1 MNDAIATPHAS
12 WPKRILA
19 TLLWATMAAL
29 FSITGWFFAVKPI
42 VVAVGNWRV
51 AADYQSV
58 TGDVVTQTAK
68 AGDGSSYSWRAVR
81 YEMNGKQYVA
91 ERLTVLDEDD
101 LDEPANAAVSKQL
114 EDAQR
119 DGKPVPI
126 WVSPRKPAIA
136 VVSRELP
143 LAALAP
149 RLPMALGFG
158 LIALAGIAGALG
170 ALVGLPY
177 YRNLFDAVG
186 IWGFGAAWSGFTL
199 PMFMMVAREPHK
211 EMVALVFVGLFALIG
226 CLLLWAALSMTL
238 KGTGSTFAATSNGSV
253 NSGARAAARS
263 GAQRKPKGTKAGVK
277 RGGLGGRGSD
287 FDKD

>member
-1 MNDAIATPHAS
+1 MNDAIAAPHAS

-58 TGDVVTQTAK
+58 TGVVVTQTAK

-226 CLLLWAALSMTL
+226 CLLLWAAVSMTL
-238 KGTGSTFAATSNGSV
+238 KGTGATFATTANGPV
-253 NSGARAAARS
+253 NSGARAAASS
-263 GAQRKPKGTKAGVK
+263 GAQRKPKSTKAGVK

>member
-1 MNDAIATPHAS
+1 MNDAIAAPHAS
-12 WPKRILA
+12 WPKRMLA

-29 FSITGWFFAVKPI
+29 FAITGWFFAVKPI

-226 CLLLWAALSMTL
+226 CLLLWAAVSVTL
-238 KGTGSTFAATSNGSV
+238 KGTGATFGETTYSSTKPSARTTSD
-253 NSGARAAARS
+253 SGAKRKLANAKS
-263 GAQRKPKGTKAGVK
+263 GVR